1 MMAKLTE
8 AYLKD
13 MSTASNKKTDVNL
26 RVAEDKGKD
35 IIRKKEKQAGLI
47 QIELT

>member
-1 MMAKLTE
+1 MAELTE

-13 MSTASNKKTDVNL
+13 MSTASNKKTDLNL
-26 RVAEDKGKD
+26 RVAENKGKD
-35 IIRKKEKQAGLI
+35 IIRKKEKQSGLI